1 VLIVGK
7 RALVCS
13 VSKTKGG
20 QMTEEILLGRDEQL
34 TKEIPLGRAE
44 GSPKETPLGGEETP
58 LGQGFVPG
66 DVARI
71 EVGFFR
77 HEMNLE
83 EVLAFF
89 EHEGEA
95 AMDDERHVIALRGQ
109 PAETEP
115 PSGGVKYS
123 RVSLC
128 AIVPA
133 DAPSGVY
140 RFRQLEAQT
149 YGGRRVPFDESTQN
163 RWGRWRFLVR
173 EEPDAP
179 PTI

>member
-1 VLIVGK
+1 
-7 RALVCS
+7 
-13 VSKTKGG
+13 
-20 QMTEEILLGRDEQL
+20 MTEEILLRQDEQL

-44 GSPKETPLGGEETP
+44 GSPQKTPLGGEKTP

-83 EVLAFF
+83 EVLALF
-89 EHEGEA
+89 EHEEEA
-95 AMDDERHVIALRGQ
+95 AKGDESHVIALRGQ
-109 PAETEP
+109 PVETEP
-115 PSGGVKYS
+115 SSEGVKYS
-123 RVSLC
+123 RVSLR

-140 RFRQLEAQT
+140 RFRRLEAKT
-149 YGGRRVPFDESTQN
+149 YGGRQVPFDESTQD

>member
-1 VLIVGK
+1 
-7 RALVCS
+7 
-13 VSKTKGG
+13 
-20 QMTEEILLGRDEQL
+20 MTEEILLGRDEQL

-89 EHEGEA
+89 EHEGETA
-95 AMDDERHVIALRGQ
+95 AKGDESHVIALRGQ
-109 PAETEP
+109 PAETES
-115 PSGGVKYS
+115 PSEGVKYS
-123 RVSLC
+123 GVSLR

-133 DAPSGVY
+133 DAPPGVY

-149 YGGRRVPFDESTQN
+149 YGGRRVPFDKNTQD
-163 RWGRWRFLVR
+163 RWKRWRFLVR
-173 EEPDAP
+173 EEPDTP